1 MASNSILNIKVNGEW
16 VEVPCLKGEPGN
28 DGTTPNLTIGTVETL
43 PSGSD
48 ATATITGDKE
58 NPVLNLGIPKGA
70 DGQGASGESTALN
83 SINFRWKQVGV
94 YYPKC
99 QYGIKNAE
107 PYEVGNQYTALSYDL
122 KGEKKIKFSGACGGS
137 SDRYAYVFLD
147 NNNTVIAKSE
157 WVSMQTFSD
166 VVVDV
171 PETAVKVF
179 INGNGYQSPVLEV
192 AIEDSM
198 GDMQNNQYLLNEFGK
213 RLQYKNDF
221 QWKPMPTGLIA
232 FTFDDSIDSTYS
244 IVDLFVKK
252 GVPCC
257 FGAIPSKLYMSL
269 ANGETIAQAM
279 QRGIDE
285 VDCEVLA
292 HGGYVVTEAN
302 IDDEN
307 YLFEKFVMYKQKL
320 VRAGFN
326 VRGIVRTGGTDD
338 DGNDNICCDK
348 RTDEWCRLF
357 FDYGD
362 LYGINE
368 PYNHPRVSV
377 STEDGYKQAIDD
389 AVQNKGFASLLF
401 HQPPDYLEGLID
413 YAISKGALICNYSY
427 AYDTYGSTKN
437 EVRMLNRIAAL
448 EKNAGIS
455 SEEEKQLIRIVA
467 SKTKVEYLTNE
478 IFSTNDITV
487 TATYSDGTTEDVT
500 ESSTINTDS
509 VKSKEE
515 GEYTII
521 VSYGGFERKI
531 TVTFTYTDEPTVYDG
546 TILLDNVSFSGEE
559 LTASTAFGPTV
570 SVVNG
575 KNYILE
581 ADYNFTTTVRYS
593 QHWINLKGIWSQEL
607 VKITTEEG
615 TTSGHLSLSVECTN
629 TSKTGNLFTSITM
642 QNTAVTAYEFTNVTF
657 VEMNTTTGEQQP
669 TLSVPQTGTWQ
680 LKATTDKKYIILG
693 TDDDNSGNAKFFRLL
708 RTYNFPYTMNV
719 EAENASIVK
728 ALGNDVDDTIFTD
741 TDAPALFTDGVDI
754 ITLGKYLNDNNLGE
768 VAQHGSSAKVL
779 WDSEKLTGDF
789 LTSLHTSYVE
799 QGGTKTEEELRTA
812 IMEQL
817 ADTDGAQGAVYVDNS
832 RATLEESYGFP
843 IYTVGVWGGSPIATI
858 DGIECNLN
866 SIKGTS
872 KYDWRAKNY
881 TAVGS
886 KVGSFIVNTSSYDL
900 SRMASGIDAIPGYI
914 DKIKAGK
921 VCEFFWHMPF
931 NDQPDISKW
940 RTLFDYIKGLVDS
953 GKAEVITRKQYAELG
968 EYVDNPI
975 TKITINRDNIPVGEP
990 DSDSSYTITATYA
1003 DATTADVTAEAI
1015 LDRSSVNTEEAGN
1028 YTVSATYRGFNTTAT
1043 VSVIDTSYTVPDGL
1057 KDTDYW
1063 FVFKNNTQN
1072 KMFCGNTTGTFGSA
1086 ISSAGKLTFINC
1098 ASGLLN
1104 GWESTDDGATWI
1116 QVNTNTSHSKNIK
1129 TSPTEDTVYNFNFGS
1144 VSNDNITFLE
1154 TSGNFE
1160 ITYTA

>member
-43 PSGSD
+43 PSGSE

-70 DGQGASGESTALN
+70 DGQGNNNYN
-83 SINFRWKQVGV
+83 SSFRWKKVGI
-94 YYPKC
+94 YHPGC
-99 QYGIKNAE
+99 QYGIKSKSVYSVAA
-107 PYEVGNQYTALSYDL
+107 QYTALSYEL
-122 KGEKKIKFSGACGGS
+122 NGEKLIKFSGACGGS
-137 SDRYAYVFLD
+137 SDRCAYAFVD
-147 NNNTVIAKSE
+147 ENNNDLGHSE
-157 WVSMQTFSD
+157 WVSMKTFSNI
-166 VVVDV
+166 VLQV
-171 PETAVKVF
+171 PENAKKVF
-179 INGNGYQSPVLEV
+179 INGNGYESPYLEV
-192 AIEDSM
+192 AVEDSM
-198 GDMQNNQYLLNEFGK
+198 GDMHNTQYLLNEFGK
-213 RLQYKNDF
+213 RLQYKDEF
-221 QWKPMPTGLIA
+221 QWKPMPTGLVA
-232 FTFDDSIDSTYS
+232 FTFDDSIDTTYS
-244 IVDLFVKK
+244 IVDLFIRK

-269 ANGETIAQAM
+269 SNGETIAQAM

-292 HGGYVVTEAN
+292 HGGYIVTEAN
-302 IDDEN
+302 VNDEN

-455 SEEEKQLIRIVA
+455 NEEEKQLIRIVA
-467 SKTKVEYLTNE
+467 SKTKVDYLTNE

-500 ESSTINTDS
+500 KSSTINTDS

-680 LKATTDKKYIILG
+680 LKATTGKKYIILG

-719 EAENASIVK
+719 EAENILKNMGS
-728 ALGNDVDDTIFTD
+728 DVDTEIFTD
-741 TDAPALFTDGVDI
+741 NDAPALFSENIDVL
-754 ITLGKYLNDNNLGE
+754 TLGKYLHDNNLGE
-768 VAQHGSSAKVL
+768 VSQHGDSGNGNCL
-779 WDSEKLTGDF
+779 WNSNRLTGDF
-789 LTSLHTSYVE
+789 LTNLHTTYTE
-799 QGGTKTEEELRTA
+799 AGGTKTEEELKAA
-812 IMEQL
+812 IMEKL
-817 ADTDGAQGAVYVDNS
+817 SYSDCAQDAPYVANS
-832 RATLEESYGFP
+832 RAALEEAYGFP
-843 IYTVGVWGGSPIATI
+843 ICTSGAWGDSYSLTI
-858 DGIECNLN
+858 DNIELDI
-866 SIKGTS
+866 STIKRPS
-872 KYDWRAKNY
+872 DYDWRGHNY
-881 TAVGS
+881 LSAATIIS
-886 KVGSFIVNTSSYDL
+886 NFNDNTSPYDI
-900 SRMASGIDAIPGYI
+900 SRMSGNPENLESYVEIIN
-914 DKIKAGK
+914 KIQADK

-940 RTLFDYIKGLVDS
+940 RALFDYIKGLVDE
-953 GKAEVITRKQYAELG
+953 GRAEVVTRRQYAEFG
-968 EYVDNPI
+968 EYVENPI
-975 TKITINRDNIPVGEP
+975 TKITISRDNIIIGSTDTDEAYNVTVVFEDGTTSVAN
-990 DSDSSYTITATYA
+990 SDVI
-1003 DATTADVTAEAI
+1003 I
-1015 LDRSSVNTEEAGN
+1015 DRSLVNTETIGS
-1028 YTVSATYRGFNTTAT
+1028 YTVYAYYRGFKTSHN
-1043 VSVIDTSYTVPDGL
+1043 VSVISSYTVPQEL
-1057 KDTDYW
+1057 KNTEYW
-1063 FVFKNNTQN
+1063 FVYRNNTSGN
-1072 KMFCGNTTGTFGSA
+1072 WYCGNITSSFVTAQKNWKNLLEFEATTGT
-1086 ISSAGKLTFINC
+1086 I
-1098 ASGLLN
+1098 N
-1104 GWESTDDGATWI
+1104 GWKSTDNGTTWE
-1116 QVNTNTSHSKNIK
+1116 QVTTNVSTHQYI
-1129 TSPTEDTVYNFNFGS
+1129 PTNDTRGFDFNSEAGDS
-1144 VSNDNITFLE
+1144 IDFLE

-1160 ITYTA
+1160 ITYSY

>member
-43 PSGSD
+43 PSGSE

-70 DGQGASGESTALN
+70 DGQGDNNYN
-83 SINFRWKQVGV
+83 SSFRWKKVGI
-94 YYPKC
+94 YHPGC
-99 QYGIKNAE
+99 QYGIKSKSVYSVAA
-107 PYEVGNQYTALSYDL
+107 QYTALSYEL
-122 KGEKKIKFSGACGGS
+122 NGEKLIKFSGACGGS
-137 SDRYAYVFLD
+137 SDRCAYAFVD
-147 NNNTVIAKSE
+147 ENNNDLGHSE
-157 WVSMQTFSD
+157 WVSMKTFSNI
-166 VVVDV
+166 VLQV
-171 PETAVKVF
+171 PENAKKVF
-179 INGNGYQSPVLEV
+179 INGNGYESPYLEV
-192 AIEDSM
+192 AVEDSM
-198 GDMQNNQYLLNEFGK
+198 GDMHNTQYLLNEFGK
-213 RLQYKNDF
+213 RLQYKDEF
-221 QWKPMPTGLIA
+221 QWKPMPTGLVA
-232 FTFDDSIDSTYS
+232 FTFDDSIDTTYS
-244 IVDLFVKK
+244 IVDLFIRK

-269 ANGETIAQAM
+269 SNGETIAQAM

-292 HGGYVVTEAN
+292 HGGYIVTEAN
-302 IDDEN
+302 VNDEN
-307 YLFEKFVMYKQKL
+307 YLFEKFVTYKQKL
-320 VRAGFN
+320 VGAGFN
-326 VRGIVRTGGTDD
+326 VRGIVRTGGSDD
-338 DGNDNICCDK
+338 LGNENLCGDK

-401 HQPPDYLEGLID
+401 HQPPDYLERLID

-437 EVRMLNRIAAL
+437 EVRMLNRIASL
-448 EKNAGIS
+448 EENAGIS
-455 SEEEKQLIRIVA
+455 SKEEKQLIRIVA

-581 ADYNFTTTVRYS
+581 ADYNFTTTVQYS

-680 LKATTDKKYIILG
+680 LKTTTGKKYIILG
-693 TDDDNSGNAKFFRLL
+693 TDDDNSGNAKYFRLL
-708 RTYNFPYTMNV
+708 RTYGFPYTMNV
-719 EAENASIVK
+719 EAENASKTK
-728 ALGNDVDDTIFTD
+728 ALGSDVDDTIFTSD
-741 TDAPALFTDGVDI
+741 DAPALFPDGVDV
-754 ITLGKYLNDNNLGE
+754 ITLGKYLHDNNLGE
-768 VAQHGSSAKVL
+768 VAQHGASSKVL
-779 WDSEKLTGDF
+779 WDSERLTGDF

-799 QGGTKTEEELRTA
+799 QGGTKTEEELKAA

-817 ADTDGAQGAVYVDNS
+817 ADTDGSQGAVYVDNS
-832 RATLEESYGFP
+832 RSTLEEVYGFP
-843 IYTVGVWGGSPIATI
+843 IYTVGVWGGVPTATV
-858 DGIECNLN
+858 DGIECSMNN
-866 SIKGTS
+866 IKGTS
-872 KYDWRAKNY
+872 NYDWRAKNY
-881 TAVGS
+881 TAVGTL
-886 KVGSFIVNTSSYDL
+886 VGQFRTNTSTYDL
-900 SRMASGIDAIPGYI
+900 SRMACGVDDVHSYI
-914 DKIKAGK
+914 DRIEAGK
-921 VCEFFWHMPF
+921 VCEFFCHMPF
-931 NDQPDISKW
+931 NDEPDISKW
-940 RTLFDYIKGLVDS
+940 RALFNYIKSLVDS
-953 GKAEVITRKQYAELG
+953 GKAEVVTRKQYAELG

-975 TKITINRDNIPVGEP
+975 TKIAISRDNIPVGETDI
-990 DSDSSYTITATYA
+990 DSAYIITATYA
-1003 DATTADVTAEAI
+1003 DSTTADVTTEAI
-1015 LDRSSVNTEEAGN
+1015 LDRSAVNTETVGN
-1028 YTVSATYRGFNTTAT
+1028 YTVSATYRGFNTTST
-1043 VSVIDTSYTVPDGL
+1043 VTVFNNNYTVPDGL

-1086 ISSAGKLTFINC
+1086 SSSAGKLIFINC

-1144 VSNDNITFLE
+1144 AAKDIITFLE

>member
-1 MASNSILNIKVNGEW
+1 MHSNSIFNIKKDGEW
-16 VEVPCLKGEPGN
+16 VEIPAIVGS
-28 DGTTPNLTIGTVETL
+28 TPNLTIGTVETL

-70 DGQGASGESTALN
+70 DGQGDNNYN
-83 SINFRWKQVGV
+83 SSFRWKKVGI
-94 YYPKC
+94 YHPGC
-99 QYGIKNAE
+99 QYGIKSKSVYSVAA
-107 PYEVGNQYTALSYDL
+107 QYTALSYEL
-122 KGEKKIKFSGACGGS
+122 NGEKLIKFSGACGGS
-137 SDRYAYVFLD
+137 SDRCAYAFVD
-147 NNNTVIAKSE
+147 ENNNDLGHSE
-157 WVSMQTFSD
+157 WVSMKTFSNI
-166 VVVDV
+166 VLQV
-171 PETAVKVF
+171 PENAKKVF
-179 INGNGYQSPVLEV
+179 INGNGYESPYLEV
-192 AIEDSM
+192 AVEDSM
-198 GDMQNNQYLLNEFGK
+198 GDMHNTQYLLNEFGK
-213 RLQYKNDF
+213 RLQYKDEF
-221 QWKPMPTGLIA
+221 QWKPMPTGLVA
-232 FTFDDSIDSTYS
+232 FTFDDSIDTTYS
-244 IVDLFVKK
+244 IVDLFIRK

-269 ANGETIAQAM
+269 SNGETIAQAM

-292 HGGYVVTEAN
+292 HGGYIVTEAN
-302 IDDEN
+302 VNDEN
-307 YLFEKFVMYKQKL
+307 YLFEKFVTYKQKL
-320 VRAGFN
+320 VGAGFN
-326 VRGIVRTGGTDD
+326 VRGIVRTGGSDD
-338 DGNDNICCDK
+338 LGNENLCGDK

-437 EVRMLNRIAAL
+437 EVRMLNRIASL
-448 EKNAGIS
+448 EENAGIS
-455 SEEEKQLIRIVA
+455 SKEEKQLIRIVA

-500 ESSTINTDS
+500 KSSTINTDS

-680 LKATTDKKYIILG
+680 LKETTGKKYIILG
-693 TDDDNSGNAKFFRLL
+693 TDDDNYGNTKFFRLL
-708 RTYNFPYTMNV
+708 RTYGFPYTMNV
-719 EAENASIVK
+719 EAENILKNMGS
-728 ALGNDVDDTIFTD
+728 DVDTEMFTD
-741 TDAPALFTDGVDI
+741 NDAPALFSEPINVV
-754 ITLGKYLNDNNLGE
+754 TLGKYLHDNNLGE
-768 VAQHGSSAKVL
+768 VSQHGDSGNGNCL
-779 WDSEKLTGDF
+779 WNSNRLTGDF
-789 LTSLHTSYVE
+789 LTNLHTTYTE
-799 QGGTKTEEELRTA
+799 AGGTKTEEELKAA
-812 IMEQL
+812 IMEKL
-817 ADTDGAQGAVYVDNS
+817 SYSDCAQDAPYVANS
-832 RATLEESYGFP
+832 RAALEEAYGFP
-843 IYTVGVWGGSPIATI
+843 ICTSGAWGNSYSLTI
-858 DGIECNLN
+858 DNIELDINTIRRP
-866 SIKGTS
+866 SD
-872 KYDWRAKNY
+872 YDWRGHNY
-881 TAVGS
+881 LSAATILS
-886 KVGSFIVNTSSYDL
+886 NFNDNTSPYDISRL
-900 SRMASGIDAIPGYI
+900 SGNPENLERYVEIIN
-914 DKIKAGK
+914 KIQADK
-921 VCEFFWHMPF
+921 VCEFYWHMPF

-940 RTLFDYIKGLVDS
+940 RALFDYIKGLVDE
-953 GKAEVITRKQYAELG
+953 GKAEVITRRQYAELG
-968 EYVDNPI
+968 EYVENPI
-975 TKITINRDNIPVGEP
+975 TKITISRDNIIVGSTDTDEAYNVTVVFE
-990 DSDSSYTITATYA
+990 DGTTSVANSDVIIDRSLVDTETIGSYTVYA
-1003 DATTADVTAEAI
+1003 
-1015 LDRSSVNTEEAGN
+1015 
-1028 YTVSATYRGFNTTAT
+1028 YYRGFKTSYNVPV
-1043 VSVIDTSYTVPDGL
+1043 VSFYTVPQEL
-1057 KDTDYW
+1057 KNTEYW
-1063 FVFKNNTQN
+1063 FVYRNNTSGN
-1072 KMFCGNTTGTFGSA
+1072 WYCGNITSSFVTAQKNWKNLLEFEATTGT
-1086 ISSAGKLTFINC
+1086 I
-1098 ASGLLN
+1098 N
-1104 GWESTDDGATWI
+1104 GWKSTDNGSTWEQVTTNVSTHQYI
-1116 QVNTNTSHSKNIK
+1116 QTN
-1129 TSPTEDTVYNFNFGS
+1129 DTRGFDFNSEAGDS
-1144 VSNDNITFLE
+1144 INFLE

>member
-1 MASNSILNIKVNGEW
+1 MHSNSIFNIKKDGEW
-16 VEVPCLKGEPGN
+16 VEIPAIVGS
-28 DGTTPNLTIGTVETL
+28 TPNLTIGTVETL

-70 DGQGASGESTALN
+70 DGQGDNNYN
-83 SINFRWKQVGV
+83 SSFRWKKVGI
-94 YYPKC
+94 YHPGC
-99 QYGIKNAE
+99 QYGIKSKSVYSVAA
-107 PYEVGNQYTALSYDL
+107 QYTALSYEL
-122 KGEKKIKFSGACGGS
+122 NGEKLIKFSGACGGS
-137 SDRYAYVFLD
+137 SDRCAYAFVD
-147 NNNTVIAKSE
+147 ENNNDLGHSE
-157 WVSMQTFSD
+157 WVSMKTFSNI
-166 VVVDV
+166 VLQV
-171 PETAVKVF
+171 PENAKKVF
-179 INGNGYQSPVLEV
+179 INGNGYESPYLEV
-192 AIEDSM
+192 AVEDSM
-198 GDMQNNQYLLNEFGK
+198 GDMHNTQYLLNEFGK
-213 RLQYKNDF
+213 RLQYKDEF
-221 QWKPMPTGLIA
+221 QWKPMPTGLVA
-232 FTFDDSIDSTYS
+232 FTFDDSIDTTYS
-244 IVDLFVKK
+244 IVDLFIRK

-269 ANGETIAQAM
+269 SNGETIAQAM

-292 HGGYVVTEAN
+292 HGGYIVTEAN
-302 IDDEN
+302 VNDEN
-307 YLFEKFVMYKQKL
+307 YLFEKFVTYKQKL
-320 VRAGFN
+320 VGAGFN
-326 VRGIVRTGGTDD
+326 VRGIVRTGGSDD
-338 DGNDNICCDK
+338 LGNENLCGDK

-455 SEEEKQLIRIVA
+455 NEEEKQLIRIVA

-500 ESSTINTDS
+500 KSSTINTDS

-680 LKATTDKKYIILG
+680 LKETTGKKYIILG
-693 TDDDNSGNAKFFRLL
+693 TDDDNYGNTKFFRLL
-708 RTYNFPYTMNV
+708 RTYGFPYTMNV
-719 EAENASIVK
+719 EAENILKNMGS
-728 ALGNDVDDTIFTD
+728 DVDTEMFTD
-741 TDAPALFTDGVDI
+741 NDAPALFSEPINVV
-754 ITLGKYLNDNNLGE
+754 TLGKYLHDNNLGE
-768 VAQHGSSAKVL
+768 VSQHGDSGNGNCL
-779 WDSEKLTGDF
+779 WNSNRLTGDF
-789 LTSLHTSYVE
+789 LTNLHTTYTE
-799 QGGTKTEEELRTA
+799 AGGTKTEEELKAA
-812 IMEQL
+812 IMEKL
-817 ADTDGAQGAVYVDNS
+817 SYSDCAQDAPYVANS
-832 RATLEESYGFP
+832 RAALEEAYGFP
-843 IYTVGVWGGSPIATI
+843 ICTSGAWGNSYSLTI
-858 DGIECNLN
+858 DNIELDINTIRRP
-866 SIKGTS
+866 SD
-872 KYDWRAKNY
+872 YDWRGHNY
-881 TAVGS
+881 LSAATILS
-886 KVGSFIVNTSSYDL
+886 NFNDNTSPYDISRL
-900 SRMASGIDAIPGYI
+900 SGNPENLERYVEIIN
-914 DKIKAGK
+914 KIQADK
-921 VCEFFWHMPF
+921 VCEFYWHMPF

-940 RTLFDYIKGLVDS
+940 RALFDYIKGLVDE
-953 GKAEVITRKQYAELG
+953 GKAEVITRRQYAELG
-968 EYVDNPI
+968 EYVENPI
-975 TKITINRDNIPVGEP
+975 TKITISRDNIIVGSTDTDEAYNVTVVFE
-990 DSDSSYTITATYA
+990 DGTTSVANSDVIIDRSLVDTETIGSYTVYA
-1003 DATTADVTAEAI
+1003 
-1015 LDRSSVNTEEAGN
+1015 
-1028 YTVSATYRGFNTTAT
+1028 YYRGFKTSYNVPV
-1043 VSVIDTSYTVPDGL
+1043 VSFYTVPQEL
-1057 KDTDYW
+1057 KNTEYW
-1063 FVFKNNTQN
+1063 FVYRNNTSGN
-1072 KMFCGNTTGTFGSA
+1072 WYCGNITSSFVTAQKNWKNLLEFEATTGT
-1086 ISSAGKLTFINC
+1086 I
-1098 ASGLLN
+1098 N
-1104 GWESTDDGATWI
+1104 GWKSTDNGSTWEQVTTNVSTHQYI
-1116 QVNTNTSHSKNIK
+1116 QTN
-1129 TSPTEDTVYNFNFGS
+1129 DTRGFDFNSEAGDS
-1144 VSNDNITFLE
+1144 INFLE